1 MTTLSREMA
10 TTVGIN
16 DYIDESE
23 IAGMVAWLDHIP
35 FSRPKTNLAK
45 DFEDGVLIAEIVK
58 HYFPKMVELHNYNP
72 ASSTKQKLENWY
84 LLNRRVLKRLGMDLS
99 DDVIRA
105 LANRKPHVIE
115 RILIFLRM
123 QIDNLL
129 TRQGRSRREIDL
141 EFASSQQQNENEKT
155 PIVKDITSPKE
166 NAKHQKDPNSLT
178 STTEEE
184 ALVAVGAKTGRASPS
199 KSPRKKG
206 DKGETDRSA
215 LEPLALPS
223 ETERTSNARSP
234 RRIYTKGEIPHNH
247 PDRTRYYTSDY
258 LRDLGMSNFIR
269 DDYLRKRGIRTYF
282 SDKRMI
288 ADSLPIYSYMY
299 PHSHVPRFAM
309 EEKEIEIMQK
319 DETIQML
326 NAKIQS
332 MERLLSLKQV
342 RIEDLHAK
350 LIAGRGVYY
359 VTEGGTRKI
368 IR

>member
-1 MTTLSREMA
+1 MTTITVRKSLNGLN
-10 TTVGIN
+10 TVGMES
-16 DYIDESE
+16 YIDETE
-23 IAGMVAWLDHIP
+23 FNTIVEWLSRLK
-35 FSRPKTNLAK
+35 FSRPKTTLEK

-206 DKGETDRSA
+206 DKGETDRS
-215 LEPLALPS
+215 
-223 ETERTSNARSP
+223 
-234 RRIYTKGEIPHNH
+234 
-247 PDRTRYYTSDY
+247 RYYTSDY
-258 LRDLGMSNFIR
+258 LRDLGM
-269 DDYLRKRGIRTYF
+269 RTYF

>member
-1 MTTLSREMA
+1 MTTITVRKSLNGLN
-10 TTVGIN
+10 TVGMES
-16 DYIDESE
+16 YIDETE
-23 IAGMVAWLDHIP
+23 FNTIVEWLSRLK
-35 FSRPKTNLAK
+35 FSRPKTTLEK

-166 NAKHQKDPNSLT
+166 NAKHQKDPNSQ
-178 STTEEE
+178 

-206 DKGETDRSA
+206 DKGETDRS
-215 LEPLALPS
+215 
-223 ETERTSNARSP
+223 
-234 RRIYTKGEIPHNH
+234 
-247 PDRTRYYTSDY
+247 RYYTSDY

>member
-1 MTTLSREMA
+1 MTTITVRKSLNGLN
-10 TTVGIN
+10 TVGMES
-16 DYIDESE
+16 YIDETE
-23 IAGMVAWLDHIP
+23 FNTIVEWLSRLK
-35 FSRPKTNLAK
+35 FSRPKTTLEK

-166 NAKHQKDPNSLT
+166 NAKHQKDPNSQ
-178 STTEEE
+178 

-206 DKGETDRSA
+206 DKGETDRS
-215 LEPLALPS
+215 
-223 ETERTSNARSP
+223 
-234 RRIYTKGEIPHNH
+234 
-247 PDRTRYYTSDY
+247 
-258 LRDLGMSNFIR
+258 
-269 DDYLRKRGIRTYF
+269 TYF

>member
-1 MTTLSREMA
+1 MTTITVRKSLNGLN
-10 TTVGIN
+10 TVGMES
-16 DYIDESE
+16 YIDETE
-23 IAGMVAWLDHIP
+23 FNTIVEWLSRLK
-35 FSRPKTNLAK
+35 FSRPKTTLEK

-129 TRQGRSRREIDL
+129 TRQ
-141 EFASSQQQNENEKT
+141 
-155 PIVKDITSPKE
+155 
-166 NAKHQKDPNSLT
+166 
-178 STTEEE
+178 E

>member
-1 MTTLSREMA
+1 MTTITVRKSLNGLN
-10 TTVGIN
+10 TVGMES
-16 DYIDESE
+16 YIDETE
-23 IAGMVAWLDHIP
+23 FNTIVEWLSRLK
-35 FSRPKTNLAK
+35 FSRPKTTLEK

-166 NAKHQKDPNSLT
+166 NAKHQKDPNSQ
-178 STTEEE
+178 

-247 PDRTRYYTSDY
+247 PDRT
-258 LRDLGMSNFIR
+258 
-269 DDYLRKRGIRTYF
+269 TYF

>member
-1 MTTLSREMA
+1 MTTITVRKSLNGLN
-10 TTVGIN
+10 TVGMES
-16 DYIDESE
+16 YIDETE
-23 IAGMVAWLDHIP
+23 FNTIVEWLSRLK
-35 FSRPKTNLAK
+35 FSRPKTTLEK

-247 PDRTRYYTSDY
+247 PDRT
-258 LRDLGMSNFIR
+258 
-269 DDYLRKRGIRTYF
+269 TYF

>member
-1 MTTLSREMA
+1 MTTITVRKSLNGLN
-10 TTVGIN
+10 TVGMES
-16 DYIDESE
+16 YIDETE
-23 IAGMVAWLDHIP
+23 FNTIVEWLSRLK
-35 FSRPKTNLAK
+35 FSRPKTTLEK

-206 DKGETDRSA
+206 DKGETDRS
-215 LEPLALPS
+215 
-223 ETERTSNARSP
+223 
-234 RRIYTKGEIPHNH
+234 
-247 PDRTRYYTSDY
+247 
-258 LRDLGMSNFIR
+258 
-269 DDYLRKRGIRTYF
+269 TYF